1 MERILTKDGTISKI
15 EKMIRENPNL
25 SQQEILDYTNKLIVN
40 NNEIHSMFDLKK
52 SSEHTKTN
60 IWIRIWN
67 YSFIYW
73 ENKSNLK
80 KRLISNVREIIPK
93 IKRRVK
99 LVKKIWRN
107 NRNKPTIKSA
117 ETLTRKINSFSKA
130 KNVRE
135 LIRKFG
141 IEKFEIDYKRLRD
154 FVNLDSN
161 RSHPRYLELEALAE
175 RCELL
180 LNSMKKVN
188 ENRTNFKGEN
198 FRKLIDIIKDPK
210 KSYDLEYFVTETIN
224 KEPPIKENKPKE
236 EPKPKPKRKYNI

>member
-1 MERILTKDGTISKI
+1 M
-15 EKMIRENPNL
+15 
-25 SQQEILDYTNKLIVN
+25 
-40 NNEIHSMFDLKK
+40 KK
-52 SSEHTKTN
+52 SGET
-60 IWIRIWN
+60 I
-67 YSFIYW
+67 
-73 ENKSNLK
+73 
-80 KRLISNVREIIPK
+80 EINP
-93 IKRRVK
+93 
-99 LVKKIWRN
+99 
-107 NRNKPTIKSA
+107 PIKSA

-236 EPKPKPKRKYNI
+236 EPKTKPKKESIISKIIKGAKRYNEIRNPKTLESAINSAKNLNTKIKD